1 MSTRKRKV
9 EDAKNGS
16 GESTPKRNTSD
27 VSMSQPS
34 TQEDNFSSDGSLS
47 WSVEYVCQKLEE
59 LGLPEAANKFRGKKT
74 KLVNLMLLWSM
85 VFNATINN
93 ISVTFVYLGG
103 C

>member
-9 EDAKNGS
+9 EDVKNGS

-59 LGLPEAANKFRGKKT
+59 LGLPEAANKFRGKK
-74 KLVNLMLLWSM
+74 LNLL
-85 VFNATINN
+85 I
-93 ISVTFVYLGG
+93 
-103 C
+103 